1 MHDPIIK
8 TKKEISV
15 IFSTLLLKKKENKKN
30 SNKLIQI
37 RKKGKEKCKE
47 EGCNVNKKKKKNLSC
62 TIIENVSLVGGRGQ
76 DLALVRGGKTLISR
90 SHEVGARPR

>member
-8 TKKEISV
+8 TKKEISG

-37 RKKGKEKCKE
+37 RKKGKGKCKE
-47 EGCNVNKKKKKNLSC
+47 EGCNVNKKKKKIFPARLSRMYPWWGV
-62 TIIENVSLVGGRGQ
+62 EGR
-76 DLALVRGGKTLISR
+76 I
-90 SHEVGARPR
+90 